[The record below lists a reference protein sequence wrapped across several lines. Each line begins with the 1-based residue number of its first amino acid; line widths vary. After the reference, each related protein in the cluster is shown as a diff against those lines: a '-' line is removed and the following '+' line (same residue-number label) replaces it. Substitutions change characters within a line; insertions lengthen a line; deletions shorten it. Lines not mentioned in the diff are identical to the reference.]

1 MGCTASSSSSPHC
14 EYPAS
19 GYNPNGVQETLDFH
33 QFHVQAI
40 PDRSCKWRAPSDNDI
55 DPILYTFPMLHTR
68 LSALTLAFSAESI
81 DPSLPKPAL
90 YLEIINIQH
99 DVKKY
104 SIAELSCSEN
114 NLPRKYGFSWKQ
126 HEMVEDARPG
136 DILRLRCHLK
146 GGQRCKIRN
155 LIAEMQGLEDG
166 IPIVR
171 LPFEEILDVK
181 ENRQTLEMRSYRS
194 WYFRER
200 GGVSVGWVNSPVI
213 KSRPDSIELT
223 LDVTTLPTSRSL
235 KSESTISENT
245 NSSYGEYSFSLSLI
259 RQGRVVTSCVIVQ
272 GIHEILEREGSVQ
285 SIHFHVDERSE
296 NSRARRLITSFAPGD
311 VYQIDRKI
319 AGEKLTVKV
328 TKFSL
333 LITSRAMTPICGR
346 LYHQVLLSYLKPIV
360 ASNPSSE
367 LSPTSAVERRSAHSV
382 RRRNY
387 ESKEEDESEQ
397 EEVKENEE
405 DAYVNGSGGREFPLI
420 NYYYDPHDHGEGVLG
435 GSGGYDGEVISTSC
449 YGVID
454 PAEWNF
460 GSSSSAGL
468 EKVRSSEDI
477 RVTRHPSQ

>member
-19 GYNPNGVQETLDFH
+19 GFNPNGVQETLDFH

-40 PDRSCKWRAPSDNDI
+40 PDRSCKWRAPSDNEI
-55 DPILYTFPMLHTR
+55 HLILYTFPMLHTR
-68 LSALTLAFSAESI
+68 LSALTLAFTAESI
-81 DPSLPKPAL
+81 DSSLPKPSL

-223 LDVTTLPTSRSL
+223 FDVTALPTSRSL
-235 KSESTISENT
+235 KSESTTSET
-245 NSSYGEYSFSLSLI
+245 SSYGEYSFSLSLI

-311 VYQIDRKI
+311 VYQIDRRI

-367 LSPTSAVERRSAHSV
+367 LSPISAVERRSTAHSV

-405 DAYVNGSGGREFPLI
+405 DSAYVNGSGGREFPLI
-420 NYYYDPHDHGEGVLG
+420 NYYYDPHDHGEG
-435 GSGGYDGEVISTSC
+435 GGYDGEVMGTSC

-460 GSSSSAGL
+460 GKTLLSL
-468 EKVRSSEDI
+468 V
-477 RVTRHPSQ
+477 